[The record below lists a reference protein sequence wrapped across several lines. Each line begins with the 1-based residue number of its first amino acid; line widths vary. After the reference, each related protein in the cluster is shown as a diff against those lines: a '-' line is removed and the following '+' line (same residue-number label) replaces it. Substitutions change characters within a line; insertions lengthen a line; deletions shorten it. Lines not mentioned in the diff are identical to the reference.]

1 MDTQKN
7 NPSLTEVL
15 TDSVR
20 NIAGTIGVLG
30 GISFITGYLIVN
42 FYLTQYGVAT
52 LNLVQSRY
60 FASGALYLIV
70 SALVCGAPL
79 ASIYTA
85 EQISKTEHESHTR
98 KLMPALIGAS
108 FLLAA
113 LICWACGIVLVS
125 ADRFTPFARSIT
137 ERQYSIWLALP
148 ASEIAILFPFFVYLL
163 TKRVLKNNSPTQTS
177 SGAIWLPATFAV
189 LFIIC
194 FIISTVVFSRFVYAN
209 TSPSV
214 GGSAPIKVQ
223 LVVAENL
230 SNVQNFPLKINGG
243 ITEKV
248 ILIDNSGSELI
259 VLQPGNNQV
268 IEISDNQ
275 VLSIL
280 H

>member
-1 MDTQKN
+1 MDTQKARQ
-7 NPSLTEVL
+7 SLTDML
-15 TDSVR
+15 ADSIR

-30 GISFITGYLIVN
+30 GICYLTGYLIVN

-70 SALVCGAPL
+70 SCLVCGAPI

-85 EQISKTEHESHTR
+85 EQISKNEQEPRSR
-98 KLMPALIGAS
+98 RLMPALIAAS
-108 FLLAA
+108 FLLAV
-113 LICWACGIVLVS
+113 LICWATGIVLVQ
-125 ADRFTPFARSIT
+125 ADRFTPFARSVT

-163 TKRVLKNNSPTQTS
+163 TKRISKNKSLNLAGSET
-177 SGAIWLPATFAV
+177 IWLPATFAV
-189 LFIIC
+189 LFTIC
-194 FIISTVVFSRFVYAN
+194 FLISTIVFSRFVYAN

-214 GGSAPIKVQ
+214 GGGAPIEVQ
-223 LVVAENL
+223 LVLSDNL
-230 SNVQNFPLKINGG
+230 STIQGFPLDIHNG

-248 ILIDNSGSELI
+248 ILIDHSGTELV
-259 VLQPGNNQV
+259 VLHPVSDQV

-275 VLSIL
+275 VMSIL

>member
-1 MDTQKN
+1 MNSQTAK
-7 NPSLTEVL
+7 PSLTEVL
-15 TDSVR
+15 TESVR

-70 SALVCGAPL
+70 SVLVCGAPF

-85 EQISKTEHESHTR
+85 EQLSKAEHETHTR

-108 FLLAA
+108 FLLSV

-125 ADRFTPFARSIT
+125 ADRFTPFAKSIT

-148 ASEIAILFPFFVYLL
+148 ASEIAILFPFFVYLI
-163 TKRVLKNNSPTQTS
+163 TKRALKNKTPTQTS

-189 LFIIC
+189 LFTIC

-214 GGSAPIKVQ
+214 GGGAPIIVQ
-223 LVVAENL
+223 LVVAESL
-230 SNVQNFPLKINGG
+230 SSIQSFPLKINGG

-248 ILIDNSGSELI
+248 ILIDHSGSELV
-259 VLQPGNNQV
+259 VLQLENSQV

>member
-1 MDTQKN
+1 MDIQKVRQ
-7 NPSLTEVL
+7 SLTDVL
-15 TDSVR
+15 TDSIR

-30 GISFITGYLIVN
+30 GICYITGYLIVN

-70 SALVCGAPL
+70 SVLVCGAPL

-85 EQISKTEHESHTR
+85 EQLSKTEQEPRSQR
-98 KLMPALIGAS
+98 LMPVLIAAS
-108 FLLAA
+108 FLLAI
-113 LICWACGIVLVS
+113 LICWATGIVLVS

-163 TKRVLKNNSPTQTS
+163 TKKMSKNKSLNLTGSET
-177 SGAIWLPATFAV
+177 IWLPATFAV
-189 LFIIC
+189 LFTIC

-214 GGSAPIKVQ
+214 GGGAPIKVQ
-223 LVVAENL
+223 LVVAESL
-230 SNVQNFPLKINGG
+230 STIQSFPLDINNG

-248 ILIDNSGSELI
+248 ILIDHSGSELV
-259 VLQPGNNQV
+259 VLRPENNQV

-275 VLSIL
+275 VMSIL